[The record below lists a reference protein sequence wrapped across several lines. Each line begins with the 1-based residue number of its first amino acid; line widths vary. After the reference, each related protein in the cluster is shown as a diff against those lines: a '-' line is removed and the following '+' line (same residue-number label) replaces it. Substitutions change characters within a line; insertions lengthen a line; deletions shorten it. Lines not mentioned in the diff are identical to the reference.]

1 MERHGLHA
9 MPELLGVPF
18 ALHRALAA
26 KPPRAPPFSHE
37 VGGPGFEYA
46 AHELATPPV
55 GGASGPDF
63 AGPPRATLRFSVLL
77 YGGQNDRRVVP
88 WILDR
93 ATDPQPAVRPVPRSG
108 RAVATYVL

>member
-18 ALHRALAA
+18 APHRALAA

-46 AHELATPPV
+46 AHELVTDVTDEGVPV
-55 GGASGPDF
+55 LGCARGLANM
-63 AGPPRATLRFSVLL
+63 VI
-77 YGGQNDRRVVP
+77 VVNARQS
-88 WILDR
+88 IERDCTFL
-93 ATDPQPAVRPVPRSG
+93 A
-108 RAVATYVL
+108 

>member
-1 MERHGLHA
+1 MVA
-9 MPELLGVPF
+9 
-18 ALHRALAA
+18 ASKA
-26 KPPRAPPFSHE
+26 KPPQVTGDVLRASGAMANAPIA
-37 VGGPGFEYA
+37 PGY
-46 AHELATPPV
+46 TPV